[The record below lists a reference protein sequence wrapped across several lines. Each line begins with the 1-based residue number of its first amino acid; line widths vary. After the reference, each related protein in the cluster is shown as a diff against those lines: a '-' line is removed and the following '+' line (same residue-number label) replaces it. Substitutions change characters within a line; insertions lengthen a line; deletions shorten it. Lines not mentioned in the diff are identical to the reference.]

1 MLIKNLGQKNND
13 DEEEV
18 SPEEEKKPE
27 VEEEFAPVSEA
38 DIIAHEEKIT
48 AKINK
53 STPVSNLINLITKKK
68 NEEKVLVEQFEKPK
82 PPVDARKQENDQIDE
97 LVEIA
102 MTKGID
108 QAIAIAKRN
117 KSPYIMDAF
126 HDRLIEKMKEKQ

>member
-13 DEEEV
+13 DEEERP
-18 SPEEEKKPE
+18 SEEEKKPE

-38 DIIAHEEKIT
+38 DILAHEERIA

-53 STPVSNLINLITKKK
+53 STPISNLINLITKKK
-68 NEEKVLVEQFEKPK
+68 TEEKVLVEQFEKPK
-82 PPVDARKQENDQIDE
+82 PPVDIRQQENNQIEE

-108 QAIAIAKRN
+108 QAIAIAKKN

-126 HDRLIEKMKEKQ
+126 HDRLIEKMREK